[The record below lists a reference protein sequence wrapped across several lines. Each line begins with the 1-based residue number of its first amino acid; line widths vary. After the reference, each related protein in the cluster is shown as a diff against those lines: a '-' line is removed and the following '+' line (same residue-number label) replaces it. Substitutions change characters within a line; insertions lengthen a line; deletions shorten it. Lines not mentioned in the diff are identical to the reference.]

1 MSVYF
6 THHPSPITPIT
17 HHSHHSSAYHLSLKP
32 DNVRRHN
39 ENQRGDKVPGRML
52 DGIKVVEAPTA
63 EQSIAHTH
71 AQRTA
76 FVGRTLRGPLD
87 TPVLVRS
94 FADFQQIF
102 GGLWQP
108 SPLSYAV
115 EHFFDQGGRQAVIVR
130 VANGALPVSITL
142 PCESGTLTLEAV
154 APGTREFL
162 RAAIDFD
169 GLDID
174 DELRFNLTVQ
184 RVRSPGSE
192 RIEAQEIF
200 SAVSCDANDDRYV
213 KAVLEQSTMV
223 RVRGRVPLSRPRAT
237 LMPGTKLP
245 GYASSNPDGDDG
257 KPLSDYD
264 IIGSAPRR
272 TGLFAL
278 RGVEELAFVYIPPL
292 TRTVEIGVSTLLV
305 VERFCREQ
313 RAILIVDPL
322 ANWNSPSNAVAG
334 LQALGFH
341 SDSAAMFYPR
351 IVCTDRLRG
360 RAETFGN
367 GGAVAGILSRTGTLA
382 PAAAHI
388 PEPELLLRAGAR
400 LQQELT
406 VADRARLATHGINTL
421 QTVRGTDRRRP
432 RMRTLACG
440 ASAHADWAYL
450 TPRRFALFVV
460 DAIERGTRWSIA
472 EPRNIA
478 VWFRLANQIT
488 RFFEELRAAGAFS
501 AAPKDQAF
509 LVICDERI
517 NEPAFD
523 ADINILIQFAANHI
537 DSYHS
542 FMITHAAQG
551 SRVRP
556 VVINRLEASLLASS
570 ELEREITLRVEH
582 GVGFLSL
589 DGPRPTK
596 LAS

>member
-1 MSVYF
+1 MPER
-6 THHPSPITPIT
+6 T
-17 HHSHHSSAYHLSLKP
+17 
-32 DNVRRHN
+32 
-39 ENQRGDKVPGRML
+39 L
-52 DGIKVVEAPTA
+52 DGIEVVEASRA
-63 EQSIAHTH
+63 EQPIARTH

-76 FVGRTLRGPLD
+76 FVGRALRGPLD

-108 SPLSYAV
+108 SSLSYAV
-115 EHFFDQGGRQAVIVR
+115 EHFFEQGGRQAVIVR
-130 VANGALPVSITL
+130 VANGAAPVTITL
-142 PCESGTLTLEAV
+142 PCEPGALTLEAI

-162 RAAIDFD
+162 RAAVDFD
-169 GLDID
+169 RIGDD

-200 SAVSCDANDDRYV
+200 AALSCDPSDERFV
-213 KAVLEQSTMV
+213 KTVLAQSAMV
-223 RVRGRVPLSRPRAT
+223 RVRGRVPLSRPCAT

-245 GYASSNPDGDDG
+245 GYAGSNPDGDDG

-272 TGLFAL
+272 TGIFAL
-278 RGVEELAFVYIPPL
+278 RGVEEIAFLYIPPL
-292 TRTVEIGVSTLLV
+292 TRTTEIGVSTLLAA
-305 VERFCREQ
+305 ERFCREQ
-313 RAILIVDPL
+313 RAILIVDPP
-322 ANWNSPSNAVAG
+322 ASWDSPNAAIDG
-334 LQALGFH
+334 SKALGFH

-351 IVCTDRLRG
+351 IICTDRLRA
-360 RAETFGN
+360 RPEVFGS
-367 GGAVAGILSRTGTLA
+367 GGAAAGILSRTGDLA
-382 PAAAHI
+382 PVIAHL

-400 LQQELT
+400 MHREVTL
-406 VADRARLATHGINTL
+406 ADRSRLATHGINVL
-421 QTVRGTDRRRP
+421 QSVRGTDRRRP
-432 RMRTLACG
+432 KLRTLACG

-472 EPRNIA
+472 ERCNIT
-478 VWFRLANQIT
+478 VWFRLAKQIT
-488 RFFEELRAAGAFS
+488 QFFDELRAAGAFP

-517 NEPAFD
+517 NEPSPTA
-523 ADINILIQFAANHI
+523 AEINILIQFAASHI

-542 FMITHAAQG
+542 FMITHTTQG

-556 VVINRLEASLLASS
+556 IVINRLEASLIVSS
-570 ELEREITLRVEH
+570 ELERETTIRVEH

-589 DGPRPTK
+589 AG
-596 LAS
+596 

>member
-1 MSVYF
+1 MPERS
-6 THHPSPITPIT
+6 
-17 HHSHHSSAYHLSLKP
+17 
-32 DNVRRHN
+32 
-39 ENQRGDKVPGRML
+39 L

-63 EQSIAHTH
+63 EQPIARMH

-115 EHFFDQGGRQAVIVR
+115 EQFFEQGGRQAVIVR
-130 VANGALPVSITL
+130 VANGALPVTITL
-142 PCESGTLTLEAV
+142 PCEAGVLTLEAV

-162 RAAIDFD
+162 RAAVDFD
-169 GLDID
+169 QLDPD
-174 DELRFNLTVQ
+174 DELRFNVTIQ

-192 RIEAQEIF
+192 RIEEQEIF
-200 SAVSCDANDDRYV
+200 SAVSCDPNDERYV
-213 KAVLEQSTMV
+213 KTMLEQSTMV
-223 RVRGRVPLSRPRAT
+223 RVRGQVPLSRPRAT

-245 GYASSNPDGDDG
+245 GYVSSNPDGDDG

-264 IIGSAPRR
+264 IIGSATRG

-278 RGVEELAFVYIPPL
+278 RSVDEIAFIYLPPL
-292 TRTVEIGVSTLLV
+292 TRTSEIGVSTLLAA
-305 VERFCREQ
+305 ERFARER
-313 RAILIVDPL
+313 RAILIVDP
-322 ANWNSPSNAVAG
+322 PSSWETPSSAIEG
-334 LQALGFH
+334 LKALGFY

-351 IVCTDRLRG
+351 IVCLDRLRG
-360 RAETFGN
+360 RPEVFGS
-367 GGAVAGILSRTGTLA
+367 GGAAAGILSRTGDLS
-382 PAAAHI
+382 PVLSHLQ
-388 PEPELLLRAGAR
+388 ESELLLRAGAR
-400 LQQELT
+400 LQCELT
-406 VADRARLATHGINTL
+406 YADRTCLATHGINTL
-421 QTVRGTDRRRP
+421 QTVRSTERRRP
-432 RMRTLACG
+432 KLRTLACG

-460 DAIERGTRWSIA
+460 DAIERGTRWAIA
-472 EPRNIA
+472 ERRNLT
-478 VWFRLANQIT
+478 VWFRLANQVT
-488 RFFEELRAAGAFS
+488 QFLTELRAAGAFS

-517 NEPAFD
+517 NDPYLD
-523 ADINILIQFAANHI
+523 AEEINILVQFAANHI

-542 FMITHAAQG
+542 FMITHTVQG

-556 VVINRLEASLLASS
+556 IVINRLEASLLVSS
-570 ELEREITLRVEH
+570 ELERETTMRVGH

-589 DGPRPTK
+589 AAG
-596 LAS
+596 

>member
-1 MSVYF
+1 MPEL
-6 THHPSPITPIT
+6 T
-17 HHSHHSSAYHLSLKP
+17 
-32 DNVRRHN
+32 
-39 ENQRGDKVPGRML
+39 L

-63 EQSIAHTH
+63 EQPIARTH

-102 GGLWQP
+102 GGLWQS

-115 EHFFDQGGRQAVIVR
+115 EHFFEQGGRQAIIVR
-130 VANGALPVSITL
+130 VANCARPVTISL
-142 PCESGTLTLEAV
+142 PCETGALTLEAL

-162 RAAIDFD
+162 RAAVDYDQIDS
-169 GLDID
+169 D
-174 DELRFNLTVQ
+174 DELRFNLAVQ

-200 SAVSCDANDDRYV
+200 RAASCDPNDARYL
-213 KAVLEQSTMV
+213 KTLLAESHMV
-223 RVRGRVPLSRPRAT
+223 RVRGEVPLSRPRAT
-237 LMPGTKLP
+237 LMAGTKLP

-257 KPLSDYD
+257 KPISDYD
-264 IIGSAPRR
+264 VIGSAPRR

-278 RGVEELAFVYIPPL
+278 RGIEDLAFLYVPPL
-292 TRTVEIGVSTLLV
+292 TRTTDVGVSTWLAA
-305 VERFCREQ
+305 ERFCREQ
-313 RAILIVDPL
+313 RAILIVDPP
-322 ANWNSPSNAVAG
+322 ASWETPQAAIVG
-334 LQALGFH
+334 CQALGFH
-341 SDSAAMFYPR
+341 TDSAAMFYPR
-351 IVCTDRLRG
+351 IVCADRLRG
-360 RAETFGN
+360 RAEVFGS
-367 GGAVAGILSRTGTLA
+367 GGAAAGILSRTGDLSVGIATL
-382 PAAAHI
+382 

-400 LQQELT
+400 LHGELT
-406 VADRARLATHGINTL
+406 NEDRARLATHGINAL
-421 QTVRGTDRRRP
+421 QTVRSAERRRP
-432 RMRTLACG
+432 RLRTLACG

-460 DAIERGTRWSIA
+460 DAIERGTRWAIA
-472 EPRNIA
+472 ERRNIS

-488 RFFEELRAAGAFS
+488 QFFTELRAAGAFA

-517 NEPAFD
+517 NEPSITAKE
-523 ADINILIQFAANHI
+523 INILIQFAANHI

-542 FMITHAAQG
+542 FMITHTAQG

-556 VVINRLEASLLASS
+556 IVINRLEASLLVSS
-570 ELEREITLRVEH
+570 ELERETTMRVEH

-589 DGPRPTK
+589 VG
-596 LAS
+596 

>member
-1 MSVYF
+1 MPEL
-6 THHPSPITPIT
+6 T
-17 HHSHHSSAYHLSLKP
+17 
-32 DNVRRHN
+32 
-39 ENQRGDKVPGRML
+39 L

-63 EQSIAHTH
+63 EQPIARTH

-102 GGLWQP
+102 GGLWQS

-115 EHFFDQGGRQAVIVR
+115 EHFFEQGGRQAIIVR
-130 VANGALPVSITL
+130 VANCARPVTISL
-142 PCESGTLTLEAV
+142 PCETGALTLEAL

-162 RAAIDFD
+162 RAAVDYDQIDS
-169 GLDID
+169 D
-174 DELRFNLTVQ
+174 DELRFNLAVQ

-200 SAVSCDANDDRYV
+200 RAASCDPNDARYL
-213 KAVLEQSTMV
+213 KTLLAESHMV
-223 RVRGRVPLSRPRAT
+223 RVRGEVPLSRPRAT
-237 LMPGTKLP
+237 LMAGTKLP

-257 KPLSDYD
+257 KPISDYD
-264 IIGSAPRR
+264 VIGSAPRR

-278 RGVEELAFVYIPPL
+278 RGIEDLAFLYVPPL
-292 TRTVEIGVSTLLV
+292 TRTTDVGVSTWLAA
-305 VERFCREQ
+305 ERFCREQ
-313 RAILIVDPL
+313 RAILIVDPP
-322 ANWNSPSNAVAG
+322 ASWETPQAAIVG
-334 LQALGFH
+334 CQALGFH
-341 SDSAAMFYPR
+341 TDSAAMFYPR
-351 IVCTDRLRG
+351 IVCADRLRG
-360 RAETFGN
+360 RAEVFGS
-367 GGAVAGILSRTGTLA
+367 GGAAAGILSRTGDLSFGIATL
-382 PAAAHI
+382 

-400 LQQELT
+400 LHGELT
-406 VADRARLATHGINTL
+406 NEDRARLATHGINAL
-421 QTVRGTDRRRP
+421 QTVRSAERRRP
-432 RMRTLACG
+432 RLRTLACG

-460 DAIERGTRWSIA
+460 DAIERGTRWAIA
-472 EPRNIA
+472 ERRNIS

-488 RFFEELRAAGAFS
+488 QFFTELRAAGAFA

-517 NEPAFD
+517 NEPSVTAKE
-523 ADINILIQFAANHI
+523 INILIQFAANHI

-542 FMITHAAQG
+542 FMITHTSQG

-556 VVINRLEASLLASS
+556 IVINRLEASLLVSS
-570 ELEREITLRVEH
+570 ELERETTMRVEH

-589 DGPRPTK
+589 VG
-596 LAS
+596 

>member
-1 MSVYF
+1 MPEL
-6 THHPSPITPIT
+6 T
-17 HHSHHSSAYHLSLKP
+17 
-32 DNVRRHN
+32 
-39 ENQRGDKVPGRML
+39 L

-63 EQSIAHTH
+63 EQPIARTH

-102 GGLWQP
+102 GGLWQS

-115 EHFFDQGGRQAVIVR
+115 EHFFEQGGRQAIIVR
-130 VANGALPVSITL
+130 VANCARPVTISL
-142 PCESGTLTLEAV
+142 PCETGALTLEAL

-162 RAAIDFD
+162 RAAVDYDQIDS
-169 GLDID
+169 D
-174 DELRFNLTVQ
+174 DELRFNLAVQ

-200 SAVSCDANDDRYV
+200 RAASCDPNDARYL
-213 KAVLEQSTMV
+213 KTLLAESHMV
-223 RVRGRVPLSRPRAT
+223 RVRGEVPLSRPRAT
-237 LMPGTKLP
+237 LMAGTKLP

-257 KPLSDYD
+257 KPISDYD
-264 IIGSAPRR
+264 VIGSAPRR

-278 RGVEELAFVYIPPL
+278 RGIEDLAFLYVPPL
-292 TRTVEIGVSTLLV
+292 TRTTDVGVSTWLAA
-305 VERFCREQ
+305 ERFCREQ
-313 RAILIVDPL
+313 RAILIVDPP
-322 ANWNSPSNAVAG
+322 ASWETPQAAIVG
-334 LQALGFH
+334 CQALGFH
-341 SDSAAMFYPR
+341 TDSAAMFYPR
-351 IVCTDRLRG
+351 IVCADRLRG
-360 RAETFGN
+360 RAEVFGS
-367 GGAVAGILSRTGTLA
+367 GGAAAGILSRTGDLSFGIATL
-382 PAAAHI
+382 

-400 LQQELT
+400 LHGELT
-406 VADRARLATHGINTL
+406 NEDRARLATHGINAL
-421 QTVRGTDRRRP
+421 QTVRSAERRRP
-432 RMRTLACG
+432 RLRTLACG

-460 DAIERGTRWSIA
+460 DAIERGTRWAIA
-472 EPRNIA
+472 ERRNIS

-488 RFFEELRAAGAFS
+488 QFFTELRAAGAFA

-517 NEPAFD
+517 NEPSITAKE
-523 ADINILIQFAANHI
+523 INILIQFAANHI

-542 FMITHAAQG
+542 FMITHTAQG

-556 VVINRLEASLLASS
+556 IVINRLEASLLVSS
-570 ELEREITLRVEH
+570 ELERETTMRVEH

-589 DGPRPTK
+589 VG
-596 LAS
+596 

>member
-1 MSVYF
+1 
-6 THHPSPITPIT
+6 
-17 HHSHHSSAYHLSLKP
+17 
-32 DNVRRHN
+32 
-39 ENQRGDKVPGRML
+39 VPERTL

-63 EQSIAHTH
+63 EQPIARTH

-115 EHFFDQGGRQAVIVR
+115 EHFFEQGGRQAVIVR
-130 VANGALPVSITL
+130 VANGAQPVTISL
-142 PCESGTLTLEAV
+142 PCETGMLTLEAL

-162 RAAIDFD
+162 RAAVDYDQIDA
-169 GLDID
+169 D
-174 DELRFNLTVQ
+174 DTLRFNLAVQ

-200 SAVSCDANDDRYV
+200 RAVSCDPQDERFL
-213 KAVLEQSTMV
+213 KTVLAESQMV
-223 RVRGRVPLSRPRAT
+223 RVRGEVPLSRPKAT

-257 KPLSDYD
+257 RPLSDYD

-278 RGVEELAFVYIPPL
+278 RGVEDIAFIYIPPL
-292 TRTVEIGVSTLLV
+292 ARTTDVGVSTLLAA
-305 VERFCREQ
+305 ERFCREQ
-313 RAILIVDPL
+313 RAILIVDPP
-322 ANWNSPSNAVAG
+322 ASWDSPQAAFEGVK
-334 LQALGFH
+334 ALGFH
-341 SDSAAMFYPR
+341 SDSATMFYPR

-360 RAETFGN
+360 RPEVFGS
-367 GGAVAGILSRTGTLA
+367 GGAAAGILSRTGELSFGI
-382 PAAAHI
+382 AAL
-388 PEPELLLRAGAR
+388 PEPEMLLRAGAR
-400 LQQELT
+400 LQCELT
-406 VADRARLATHGINTL
+406 NEERARLATQGINTL
-421 QTVRGTDRRRP
+421 QTVRSAERRRP
-432 RMRTLACG
+432 RLRTLALG

-460 DAIERGTRWSIA
+460 DAIERGTRWAIA
-472 EPRNIA
+472 ERRNIA

-488 RFFEELRAAGAFS
+488 QFFTELRAAGAFA

-517 NEPAFD
+517 NEPSPD
-523 ADINILIQFAANHI
+523 AAEINILIQFAASHI

-542 FMITHAAQG
+542 FMITHTLQG

-556 VVINRLEASLLASS
+556 IVVNRLEATLLVSS
-570 ELEREITLRVEH
+570 ELEREATMRVEH
-582 GVGFLSL
+582 GIGFLSL
-589 DGPRPTK
+589 A
-596 LAS
+596 AS

>member
-1 MSVYF
+1 
-6 THHPSPITPIT
+6 
-17 HHSHHSSAYHLSLKP
+17 
-32 DNVRRHN
+32 
-39 ENQRGDKVPGRML
+39 VPERSL

-63 EQSIAHTH
+63 EQPIARTH

-115 EHFFDQGGRQAVIVR
+115 EQFFEQGGRQAVIVR
-130 VANGALPVSITL
+130 VANGALPVTVTL
-142 PCESGTLTLEAV
+142 PCDAGVLTLEAV

-162 RAAIDFD
+162 RAAVDFD
-169 GLDID
+169 QLDTD

-200 SAVSCDANDDRYV
+200 SAVSCDPSDERYV
-213 KAVLEQSTMV
+213 KTVLEQSAMV
-223 RVRGRVPLSRPRAT
+223 RVRGQVPMSRPRAT

-245 GYASSNPDGDDG
+245 GYVSSNPDGDDG

-264 IIGSAPRR
+264 IIGSAARG

-278 RGVEELAFVYIPPL
+278 RSVDEIAFIYLPPL
-292 TRTVEIGVSTLLV
+292 TRTTEIGVSTLLV
-305 VERFCREQ
+305 AERFAREQ
-313 RAILIVDPL
+313 RAILIVDP
-322 ANWNSPSNAVAG
+322 PSTWDTPASAIDG
-334 LQALGFH
+334 LKSLGFH
-341 SDSAAMFYPR
+341 SDCAAMFYPR
-351 IVCTDRLRG
+351 IVCLDRLRG
-360 RAETFGN
+360 RPEVFGS
-367 GGAVAGILSRTGTLA
+367 GGAAAGILSRTGDLSPVLTHLQ
-382 PAAAHI
+382 
-388 PEPELLLRAGAR
+388 ESELLLRAGAR
-400 LQQELT
+400 LQCELT
-406 VADRARLATHGINTL
+406 NADRVRLATHGINTL
-421 QTVRGTDRRRP
+421 QTVRSTERRRP
-432 RMRTLACG
+432 KLRTLACG

-460 DAIERGTRWSIA
+460 DAIERSTRWAIA
-472 EPRNIA
+472 ERRNIT

-488 RFFEELRAAGAFS
+488 QFLTELRAAGAFS

-517 NEPAFD
+517 NEPSAD
-523 ADINILIQFAANHI
+523 ADEINILVQFAANHI

-542 FMITHAAQG
+542 FMITHTVRG

-556 VVINRLEASLLASS
+556 IVINRLEASLIVSS
-570 ELEREITLRVEH
+570 ELERETTMRVGH

-589 DGPRPTK
+589 AAG
-596 LAS
+596 